1 MRKDLLESGEFYGIR
16 FQNFSTLLIIPV
28 TLLLIGTILFSLVAK
43 REIVINGTGT
53 VQPTGTVPVIQATVN
68 SAIKK
73 NYLVEGA
80 RVKKGQNL
88 LVYTNVFNRNKLRED
103 NVSKRQLQ
111 RQVTA
116 LDHFKDGIN
125 TDSDVFPTTDEFGYR
140 ELLQSYLKQRQ
151 IYLTENQMLAAKSSA
166 ASTKKATLTKTAQ
179 QVVSNT
185 KTNLDAYQALYN
197 AVANGSKYANSAKYG
212 SVFNEYV
219 AKSKEANNANDKKE
233 VKSAT
238 LADIQQQIDTLQ
250 DSLSSAKV
258 QLEELQ
264 DFDDTKYSVETNNT
278 KLAMLKNDQLSEVAE
293 KRMKAEQDLRT
304 VKADIDSLTTQSKS
318 YTIKATKAGV
328 LHVADNYR
336 GAKYVSSG
344 AEIAKIL
351 PIIKQQ
357 RRVNVKLYISTADIS
372 SVKVKQAIRFKVTRN
387 VPKPIILDGVV
398 TKIGVSPVEE
408 SKATF
413 YEVTAAVPITADQAQ
428 LLRYGMIGQTTIITG
443 KVTWFD
449 YYKDK
454 VLDNN

>member
-1 MRKDLLESGEFYGIR
+1 
-16 FQNFSTLLIIPV
+16 
-28 TLLLIGTILFSLVAK
+28 
-43 REIVINGTGT
+43 
-53 VQPTGTVPVIQATVN
+53 
-68 SAIKK
+68 
-73 NYLVEGA
+73 
-80 RVKKGQNL
+80 
-88 LVYTNVFNRNKLRED
+88 
-103 NVSKRQLQ
+103 
-111 RQVTA
+111 
-116 LDHFKDGIN
+116 
-125 TDSDVFPTTDEFGYR
+125 
-140 ELLQSYLKQRQ
+140 
-151 IYLTENQMLAAKSSA
+151 ENQMLAAKSSA

-318 YTIKATKAGV
+318 YTIKATK
-328 LHVADNYR
+328 
-336 GAKYVSSG
+336 
-344 AEIAKIL
+344 
-351 PIIKQQ
+351 
-357 RRVNVKLYISTADIS
+357 
-372 SVKVKQAIRFKVTRN
+372 
-387 VPKPIILDGVV
+387 
-398 TKIGVSPVEE
+398 
-408 SKATF
+408 
-413 YEVTAAVPITADQAQ
+413 
-428 LLRYGMIGQTTIITG
+428 
-443 KVTWFD
+443 
-449 YYKDK
+449 
-454 VLDNN
+454 

>member
-1 MRKDLLESGEFYGIR
+1 M
-16 FQNFSTLLIIPV
+16 
-28 TLLLIGTILFSLVAK
+28 
-43 REIVINGTGT
+43 
-53 VQPTGTVPVIQATVN
+53 
-68 SAIKK
+68 
-73 NYLVEGA
+73 
-80 RVKKGQNL
+80 
-88 LVYTNVFNRNKLRED
+88 
-103 NVSKRQLQ
+103 
-111 RQVTA
+111 
-116 LDHFKDGIN
+116 
-125 TDSDVFPTTDEFGYR
+125 
-140 ELLQSYLKQRQ
+140 
-151 IYLTENQMLAAKSSA
+151 
-166 ASTKKATLTKTAQ
+166 
-179 QVVSNT
+179 
-185 KTNLDAYQALYN
+185 
-197 AVANGSKYANSAKYG
+197 
-212 SVFNEYV
+212 
-219 AKSKEANNANDKKE
+219 
-233 VKSAT
+233 
-238 LADIQQQIDTLQ
+238 
-250 DSLSSAKV
+250 SSAKV

-264 DFDDTKYSVETNNT
+264 GFDDTKYSVETNNT

-318 YTIKATKAGV
+318 YTIKATKTGV
-328 LHVADNYR
+328 LHVAG

-428 LLRYGMIGQTTIITG
+428 LLRYGMIGQTAIITG

>member
-1 MRKDLLESGEFYGIR
+1 
-16 FQNFSTLLIIPV
+16 
-28 TLLLIGTILFSLVAK
+28 
-43 REIVINGTGT
+43 
-53 VQPTGTVPVIQATVN
+53 
-68 SAIKK
+68 
-73 NYLVEGA
+73 
-80 RVKKGQNL
+80 
-88 LVYTNVFNRNKLRED
+88 
-103 NVSKRQLQ
+103 
-111 RQVTA
+111 
-116 LDHFKDGIN
+116 
-125 TDSDVFPTTDEFGYR
+125 
-140 ELLQSYLKQRQ
+140 
-151 IYLTENQMLAAKSSA
+151 MLAAKSSA
-166 ASTKKATLTKTAQ
+166 ASTKKATLAKTAQ

-264 DFDDTKYSVETNNT
+264 GFDDTKYSVETNNT

-318 YTIKATKAGV
+318 YTIKATKTGV
-328 LHVADNYR
+328 LHVAG

-428 LLRYGMIGQTTIITG
+428 LLRYGMIGQTAIITG

>member
-1 MRKDLLESGEFYGIR
+1 MKKELLESGEFYTIR

-28 TLLLIGTILFSLVAK
+28 TLLLVGTILFSFVAK

-80 RVKKGQNL
+80 RVKKGQKL

-103 NVSKRQLQ
+103 NVNKRQLQ
-111 RQVTA
+111 RQITA
-116 LDHFKDGIN
+116 LDSLKDGIN
-125 TDSDVFPTTDEFGYR
+125 SNSDVFQATDEFGYR

-151 IYLTENQMLAAKSSA
+151 VYLTENSMLEAKSSA
-166 ASTKKATLTKTAQ
+166 SSSKKATLTKTAQ

-185 KTNLDAYQALYN
+185 KANLSAYQTLYN
-197 AVANGSKYANSAKYG
+197 TVANGGKYDKSAKYAYLYTEY
-212 SVFNEYV
+212 SAKLKDASSSNE
-219 AKSKEANNANDKKE
+219 KSEI
-233 VKSAT
+233 KSST
-238 LADIQQQIDTLQ
+238 MADIQQQIDALQ

-264 DFDDTKYSVETNNT
+264 DFDDTKYSVETNNA
-278 KLAMLKNDQLSEVAE
+278 KLAILKTDQLNVVAE
-293 KRMKAEQDLRT
+293 KRMKAEQNLRA

-318 YTIKATKAGV
+318 YTIKATKTGV

-336 GAKYVSSG
+336 GAKYVNSG

-372 SVKVKQAIRFKVTRN
+372 SVKVNQAIRLKVTRN

-398 TKIGVSPVEE
+398 KKIGVSPVEE

-413 YEVTAAVPITADQAQ
+413 YEVTAAVPISSKQAQ
-428 LLRYGMIGQTTIITG
+428 LLRYGMIGQTAIITG

-454 VLDNN
+454 LLDNN